1 MNLFLCLKKLPWL
14 DLSVIDITMQS
25 QSLQAVLYNPKP
37 LIFTGLV
44 YYVSVKIF
52 SYFAKKLELRMS
64 KND

>member
-1 MNLFLCLKKLPWL
+1 
-14 DLSVIDITMQS
+14 
-25 QSLQAVLYNPKP
+25 
-37 LIFTGLV
+37 LV